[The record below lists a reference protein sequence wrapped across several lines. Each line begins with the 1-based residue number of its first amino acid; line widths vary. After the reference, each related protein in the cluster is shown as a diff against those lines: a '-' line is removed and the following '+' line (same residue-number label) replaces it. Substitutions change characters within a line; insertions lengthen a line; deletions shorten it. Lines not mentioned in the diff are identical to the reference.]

1 MEVSARAHWG
11 HFSSAG
17 RVDSQRKENCTAL
30 ISSKCP
36 FYKYEYVPTMLLM
49 ELSVIC
55 HSLWQLLKSVK
66 IIWVKC
72 CRYGL
77 PFNAGIQCEDKG
89 KWTYLSLLLRN
100 SFTSYSMYCAALNYT
115 CSLTQEVYCCFLFSD
130 ALVHLE
136 VKEHW
141 GMTAP
146 SGPTENAVRRISDA
160 LLKILPKQYHI
171 SPTQWHSLENKAK
184 KSEGANQLKPNA
196 QASRDR

>member
-1 MEVSARAHWG
+1 MEVRARAHWG

-17 RVDSQRKENCTAL
+17 RVDSQRKEKSTAL
-30 ISSKCP
+30 IPSKCP

-55 HSLWQLLKSVK
+55 HSLWQLVVSVK

-72 CRYGL
+72 SRYGL
-77 PFNAGIQCEDKG
+77 PFNAGIQWEMRGQRKVNLHRLAL
-89 KWTYLSLLLRN
+89 KELLHLIY
-100 SFTSYSMYCAALNYT
+100 TVLLNYS
-115 CSLTQEVYCCFLFSD
+115 CSLTQGAYCCFLLSD
-130 ALVHLE
+130 TLVHLKVE
-136 VKEHW
+136 EHR

-146 SGPTENAVRRISDA
+146 RCPTENRVWCISNT

-184 KSEGANQLKPNA
+184 KSKGANQLRLNA